1 MMRVLVVDD
10 EPLARR
16 GVTKRLSL
24 FGDVELVGEAANG
37 RAALRGIQELG
48 PDVVF
53 MDIQMPGTNGL
64 DVVHAMRPAERPLI
78 IFLSA
83 YDRFALNAFEV
94 YALDYL
100 LKPIHE
106 ERFAEALQR
115 ARDVLALRRGGRQ
128 DVRLSVTKQPKWPA
142 RFTVRAGRKDL
153 VVAVED
159 IEWVEAAGDY
169 AGLHVQGRVYLL
181 RERVHRLI
189 EQLDPYQ
196 FVRIHRSTVVRINRI
211 AEIQALTNRDSQL
224 KLLDGTVLRVSR
236 TYSESLRQAL
246 FERGISDGSDAT
258 PVADR

>member
-1 MMRVLVVDD
+1 MMRILVVDD

-24 FGDVELVGEAANG
+24 CGDVELVGEAANG
-37 RAALRGIQELG
+37 RAALQGIQELR

-64 DVVHAMRPAERPLI
+64 DVVRAMKPAERPLI

-94 YALDYL
+94 CALDYL

-115 ARDVLALRRGGRQ
+115 ARDMLALRREREQG
-128 DVRLSVTKQPKWPA
+128 VRPPVEDGAAWPA

-153 VVAVED
+153 VIAAED
-159 IEWVEAAGDY
+159 VEWVEATGDY
-169 AGLHVQGRVYLL
+169 AGLHVRGEVYLL

-189 EQLDPYQ
+189 EQLDPRQ
-196 FVRIHRSTVVRINRI
+196 FVRIHRSTLVRINRI
-211 AEIQALTNRDSQL
+211 AEIQALTNRDSLL
-224 KLLDGTVLRVSR
+224 KLMDGTVLRVSR
-236 TYSESLRQAL
+236 TYSESLRRAL
-246 FERGISDGSDAT
+246 FERGLGDDAPRGT
-258 PVADR
+258 DD

>member
-16 GVTKRLSL
+16 GVTRRLSS
-24 FGDVELVGEAANG
+24 FADVEWVGEAANG
-37 RAALRGIQELG
+37 RAALQGIQEFR

-64 DVVHAMRPAERPLI
+64 DVVRAMKPAKRPLI

-94 YALDYL
+94 HALDYL

-115 ARDVLALRRGGRQ
+115 ARDVLALRREGGRG
-128 DVRLSVTKQPKWPA
+128 VHPSIKEQPNWPV

-153 VVAVED
+153 VVATED

-169 AGLHVQGRVYLL
+169 AGLHVHGKVYLL
-181 RERVHRLI
+181 RDRVHRLM
-189 EQLDPYQ
+189 EQLDPHQ

-211 AEIQALTNRDSQL
+211 VEIQALTNRDSL
-224 KLLDGTVLRVSR
+224 LTLLDGTVLRVSR
-236 TYSESLRQAL
+236 TYSESLRHAL
-246 FERGISDGSDAT
+246 FERGISGGDAAPT
-258 PVADR
+258 VDR